1 MVFVKI
7 FAFLDLIILIIILG
21 LHFNFVNSLIITLL
35 AALYLFFKG
44 IIFIGD
50 FFSILDILVGIYL
63 VLMYLGVQ
71 TFVTYIIIFYFIYKI
86 VFSFIH

>member
-1 MVFVKI
+1 MLIKI
-7 FAFLDLIILIIILG
+7 ILTILDLIILIVILG
-21 LHFNFVNSLIITLL
+21 LHFNFIHSFIITVL
-35 AALYLFFKG
+35 AVLYLIFKG

-50 FFSILDILVGIYL
+50 LFSLLDILVGIYL

-71 TFVTYIIIFYFIYKI
+71 TFITYIIIIYFIYKI